1 MNTRHAFRRFA
12 ALAFAMALFAL
23 TASSSFAFPLDPS
36 DQDPQAIIIVG
47 G

>member
-12 ALAFAMALFAL
+12 ALAFAMTLLAL
-23 TASSSFAFPLDPS
+23 TTSSSFAFPLDPS